1 MIQDKIFLDEKDPT
15 GLSYNT
21 PFTVYGS
28 YQGRLWSKTPSGS
41 IQYYSQNSDL
51 SAYATTGS
59 NQFNGSQTITGSLT
73 VTGGISGSSA
83 ESASYALN
91 ADKIDNLDS
100 TQLVLTSSFNTYT
113 SSASS
118 SVGSLSSSVATTTSG
133 LGGRITT
140 IEGRGA
146 TTGSNTF
153 IGSQVITGSLYITTD
168 LIVQGSSSLQ
178 NITASA
184 VSIGTNTVILNTDT
198 PAVRFAGISVQDSG
212 SNAGVTGSIFWDG
225 LCNRWV
231 YSNPSGI
238 GYSGGMLLSGPRTS
252 TLGTESPLTCNY
264 IAKSGG
270 GDHLYD
276 SCIYDNGTTI
286 CIIATNTIFSGGCV
300 NIGNSPA
307 DFSFNVATTCVG
319 TNATIAQFYNND
331 YTSGTRGFI
340 RVRNGANAGATTSA
354 YFGQSQDQKTY
365 FYNNDP
371 SRAGDMVITNT
382 GKVGIG
388 TPSPIAQLH
397 IKTDVASESRPTN
410 LATSA
415 TNSAAFITTI
425 CGSSAGIA
433 FGQIGANTNYI
444 QGTYE
449 NGSSSTSL
457 SLNPYGGNVGINC
470 VTPLY
475 NLDVSG
481 CGRFY
486 QPLTNSTSYL
496 IVENNRSRNSA
507 VYTVT
512 TNGGFYAGTSIGTD
526 TFNYQIYDGV
536 AGSPRLTISS
546 TGVASFASTVCA
558 PQFTGGFVCAVGGLN
573 VRGASTTW
581 STLNI
586 FPDNPGGAG
595 AQCKT
600 VLAASIVG
608 CTNHGP
614 QLRFSGASGG
624 FIDIGQDCNAGFVI
638 EASDTPSLNV
648 TQTSRVGIQNTAP
661 QGKLEVG
668 IVNNNTTAGGHF
680 FSSFQIPVDTWSV
693 VFYVPSNLQWNAVTE
708 FTWTSA
714 GDFNRSGAAYM
725 RWAYEPGAA
734 TLGVVYTLF
743 NNSQNATASF
753 RRSGTEIQIY
763 ITGGAADYF
772 VQVRIQGSRAS

>member
-100 TQLVLTSSFNTYT
+100 TQLVLTSSFNSYT

-140 IEGRGA
+140 VEGNYA
-146 TTGSNTF
+146 TTGSNIF
-153 IGSQVITGSLYITTD
+153 LGSQVITGSICSNGNIVTTGQIVAQTINVQQVTSSIVYSCGSNIFGTDINNTQTFTGSMFITGSNINANVGNTCF
-168 LIVQGSSSLQ
+168 QGSVC
-178 NITASA
+178 APVA
-184 VSIGTNTVILNTDT
+184 
-198 PAVRFAGISVQDSG
+198 
-212 SNAGVTGSIFWDG
+212 
-225 LCNRWV
+225 
-231 YSNPSGI
+231 
-238 GYSGGMLLSGPRTS
+238 
-252 TLGTESPLTCNY
+252 
-264 IAKSGG
+264 
-270 GDHLYD
+270 
-276 SCIYDNGTTI
+276 
-286 CIIATNTIFSGGCV
+286 IFSGCV
-300 NIGNSPA
+300 TIGNSPQ
-307 DFSFNVATTCVG
+307 DFTFNVTTTCVG
-319 TNATIAQFYNND
+319 TNAAIAQFYNGD
-331 YTSGTRGFI
+331 YTAGTRGFI
-340 RVRNGANAGATTSA
+340 RVRNNTNSGSTTST
-354 YFGQSQDQKTY
+354 YIGQGVDQKTY

-371 SRAGDMVITNT
+371 SRAGDIVITNT

-475 NLDVSG
+475 NLDVNG

-496 IVENNRSRNSA
+496 IVENNRARNAA

-680 FSSFQIPVDTWSV
+680 FSSFQIPVNTWSV

-772 VQVRIQGSRAS
+772 VQVRIQGSQAS